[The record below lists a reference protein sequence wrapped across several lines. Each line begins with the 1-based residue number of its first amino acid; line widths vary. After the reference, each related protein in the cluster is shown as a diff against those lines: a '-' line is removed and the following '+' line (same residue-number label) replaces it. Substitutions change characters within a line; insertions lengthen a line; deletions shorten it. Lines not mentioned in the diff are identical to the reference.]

1 MQKTLEEKCYKK
13 YILGIMI
20 NILDTANRSSPGTKK
35 KNTINVTE
43 GEGVLKNQHTY
54 FKFKH

>member
-1 MQKTLEEKCYKK
+1 
-13 YILGIMI
+13 MI

-54 FKFKH
+54 FKFKHWKKAFAR